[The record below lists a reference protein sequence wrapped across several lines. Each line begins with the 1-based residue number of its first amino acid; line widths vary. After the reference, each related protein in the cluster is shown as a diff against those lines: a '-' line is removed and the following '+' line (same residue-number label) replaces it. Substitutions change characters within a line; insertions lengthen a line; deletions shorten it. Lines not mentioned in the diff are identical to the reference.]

1 MKRLVLALALGR
13 LAAPAPLFAQG
24 LPPTPTY
31 GTIEGQPIDARVPEK
46 KTDTRQFPQQ
56 TRAPY
61 HHATDFKVTVLTNQ
75 LHAAWASALL
85 PDGNVLVTERLP
97 GAFRIVGK
105 DGLSAPLAG
114 LDGLHVSTPM
124 TGLLDVVLDPDF
136 AANHTIFFTYF
147 EYFDKTVYN
156 TAVARAVLDENAGAI
171 RDVKVLLKTLP
182 FAPNDQT
189 LSAGTKT
196 GGRIAIGP
204 DGYLY
209 VTSGDRDK
217 AGPRPGP
224 VAQYLHPLLGKVIR
238 ITKDGAPAP
247 GNPFIGQKG
256 ALPEIWAIGFRSPE
270 GLAFA
275 PDGQLY
281 EVEHGPRGGDEF
293 NLIKKGANYGW
304 PLVSHGI
311 DYRGAM
317 IGDGEVAK
325 AGTEQPVYY
334 WSPSTA
340 PSGLAFYKGKS
351 KAWASSVFVGML
363 NGRLLDRIKLAGGKV
378 VEEEAML
385 TDMKARFRDVRMGSD
400 GAIYVVTDS
409 GGTAITET
417 TPATGELLKLRR
429 RALTCRRKSRCRL
442 GRAYGLSNLPHLQLC
457 RHGMFGRCRANM
469 AERNGVVRG
478 RHACSWMRRRRR
490 RIFPSAGFQL
500 PSCASQGMPN
510 RPSRC

>member
-1 MKRLVLALALGR
+1 MKRLVLALAL
-13 LAAPAPLFAQG
+13 AALPAPLFAQG

-31 GTIEGQPIDARVPEK
+31 SAVEGQPIDSRVPERK
-46 KTDTRQFPQQ
+46 ADTRQFPEQ

-105 DGLSAPLAG
+105 DGLSAPLTG

-136 AANHTIFFTYF
+136 ATNHTIFFTYF
-147 EYFDKTVYN
+147 EYLDKTVYN
-156 TAVARAVLDENAGAI
+156 TAIARAVLDESAGAI
-171 RDVKVLLKTLP
+171 RDVKVLIKTSP
-182 FAPNDQT
+182 YMPNDQT
-189 LSAGTKT
+189 LAAGTKT
-196 GGRIAIGP
+196 GGRIAIGA

-209 VTSGDRDK
+209 ATIGDRDN
-217 AGPRPGP
+217 AGPRPWG
-224 VAQYLHPLLGKVIR
+224 VAQILDTHLGKVIR

-247 GNPFIGQKG
+247 GNPFAGQPG
-256 ALPEIWAIGFRSPE
+256 ALPEIWAIGMRSQE

-275 PDGQLY
+275 PDGALY

-311 DYRGAM
+311 DYGGKP
-317 IGDGEVAK
+317 IGDDQVAK

-351 KAWASSVFVGML
+351 RAWAGSVFVGML
-363 NGRLLDRIKLAGGKV
+363 NGRLLDRIKLAGGRI
-378 VEEEAML
+378 VEEEGML
-385 TDMKARFRDVRMGSD
+385 TDMKLRFRDVRMGSD
-400 GAIYVVTDS
+400 GALYVLTDS
-409 GGTAITET
+409 GGTAITEV
-417 TPATGELLKLRR
+417 TPANGLLLKIVP
-429 RALTCRRKSRCRL
+429 AK
-442 GRAYGLSNLPHLQLC
+442 
-457 RHGMFGRCRANM
+457 
-469 AERNGVVRG
+469 
-478 RHACSWMRRRRR
+478 
-490 RIFPSAGFQL
+490 
-500 PSCASQGMPN
+500 
-510 RPSRC
+510 

>member
-1 MKRLVLALALGR
+1 MKRLLLALAL
-13 LAAPAPLFAQG
+13 AALPAPLFAQG

-31 GTIEGQPIDARVPEK
+31 SAVEGQPIDTRVPEK
-46 KTDTRQFPQQ
+46 KADTRQFPEQ

-85 PDGNVLVTERLP
+85 PDGKLLVTERLP

-147 EYFDKTVYN
+147 EYLDKTVYN
-156 TAVARAVLDENAGAI
+156 TAIARAVLDENAGAI
-171 RDVKVLLKTLP
+171 RDVKVLLKTSPYL
-182 FAPNDQT
+182 PNDQT
-189 LSAGTKT
+189 LAAGTKT
-196 GGRIAIGP
+196 GGRIAIGA

-209 VTSGDRDK
+209 VTIGDRDN
-217 AGPRPGP
+217 AGPRPWG
-224 VAQYLHPLLGKVIR
+224 VAQILDTHLGKVVR
-238 ITKDGAPAP
+238 LTKDGAPAP
-247 GNPFIGQKG
+247 GNPFTGQPG
-256 ALPEIWAIGFRSPE
+256 ALPEIWAYGIRSPE
-270 GLAFA
+270 GLTFA

-311 DYRGAM
+311 DYRGEP
-317 IGDGEVAK
+317 IGDGQVAK

-351 KAWASSVFVGML
+351 RAWAGSVFVGML
-363 NGRLLDRIKLAGGKV
+363 NGRLLDRIKLAGGKI
-378 VEEEAML
+378 VEEEGML
-385 TDMKARFRDVRMGSD
+385 TDMKLRFRDVRMGAD
-400 GAIYVVTDS
+400 GALYVLTDS
-409 GGTAITET
+409 GGTAITEV
-417 TPATGELLKLRR
+417 TPANGLLLKI
-429 RALTCRRKSRCRL
+429 TPGK
-442 GRAYGLSNLPHLQLC
+442 
-457 RHGMFGRCRANM
+457 
-469 AERNGVVRG
+469 
-478 RHACSWMRRRRR
+478 
-490 RIFPSAGFQL
+490 
-500 PSCASQGMPN
+500 
-510 RPSRC
+510 